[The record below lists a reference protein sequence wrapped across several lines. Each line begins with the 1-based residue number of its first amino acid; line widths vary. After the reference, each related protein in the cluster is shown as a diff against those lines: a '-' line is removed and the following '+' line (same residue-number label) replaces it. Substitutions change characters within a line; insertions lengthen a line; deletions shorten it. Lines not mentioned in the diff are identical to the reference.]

1 MKPYAP
7 RRILVTT
14 DFSDLSTLAVRH
26 AAAWAQR
33 YRSELVVLH
42 TEEHPPLTG
51 DFALANY
58 LSEITEATREAAT
71 EELAQTVMLHV
82 PFDVRV
88 TRELVTGSPAHVIEE
103 YAAAHD
109 IDLVVLGTH
118 GRGGLARFLMGSVAE
133 STLRLAQHP
142 TLIVRQPSHHPETSE
157 MPHVRHVLCPV
168 NYTDVARDAFAHAA
182 AVAQRFCARLTVVF
196 TCEAEER
203 RHESLQCAEDRLRS
217 WLPAEA
223 GAEYEVHPVVRH
235 GNAAAEVIA
244 LARETAADL
253 VVIGAQHRRFV
264 DTTVLGVTTVRVTR
278 HAPCPVLVVPRSV
291 EEARATP
298 NSASNPHGLG
308 S

>member
-1 MKPYAP
+1 MMKPFAP
-7 RRILVTT
+7 RRILVAT

-42 TEEHPPLTG
+42 TEEHPPLAG

-58 LSEITEATREAAT
+58 LSELTQAAREAAT
-71 EELAQTVMLHV
+71 QELAQTVLLHV

-88 TRELVTGSPAHVIEE
+88 TRELITGLPAQTIEE
-103 YAAAHD
+103 YAAAHS

-118 GRGGLARFLMGSVAE
+118 GRGGLVRFLLGSVAE
-133 STLRLAQHP
+133 STLRLAQRP
-142 TLIVRQPSHHPETSE
+142 TLIVRQPSHHAETAE
-157 MPHVRHVLCPV
+157 MPRVRHVLCPV

-196 TCEAEER
+196 ACEPEER
-203 RHESLQCAEDRLRS
+203 RQESLQCAEDRLRS

-223 GAEYEVHPVVRH
+223 GTEYDVHAVVRH
-235 GNAAAEVIA
+235 GDAAAEVIA

-264 DTTVLGVTTVRVTR
+264 DTTILGVTTVRVTR
-278 HAPCPVLVVPRSV
+278 HSPCPVLVVPRPA
-291 EEARATP
+291 EE
-298 NSASNPHGLG
+298 
-308 S
+308 